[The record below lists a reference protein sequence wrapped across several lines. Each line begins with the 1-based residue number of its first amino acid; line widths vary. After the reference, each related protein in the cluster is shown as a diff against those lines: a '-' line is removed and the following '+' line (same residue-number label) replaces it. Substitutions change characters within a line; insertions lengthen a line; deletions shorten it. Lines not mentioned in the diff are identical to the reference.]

1 MTIKTQNGKV
11 ITKDG
16 KVSCGC
22 CEGPPTECCLY
33 PIQPFIDELYGF
45 DDLPDEIDYGEVGD
59 IFFTLTKQ
67 PAGTIDPFD
76 GKERIYFAESDG
88 ELYRIVTELEGVIG
102 WTLER
107 YDTDGWGPDAG
118 DYGQNCLIGPQQ
130 AWNIFDKFA
139 DTYIIDFPFFDFAS
153 QGNVV
158 TRTSLGRWEGT
169 ATFFSATF
177 PLILSAC
184 LPRQLDIIGWAVSVE
199 FTDPGGDAL
208 ADPHTYD
215 PETSIYISRP
225 NTPVGNY
232 VLIGYDPSFG
242 LVVVS

>member
-1 MTIKTQNGKV
+1 MTIKTQGGKI

-16 KVSCGC
+16 KVSCEC
-22 CEGPPTECCLY
+22 CDVECCLY
-33 PIQPFIDELYGF
+33 PAQALADGEYSAN
-45 DDLPDEIDYGEVGD
+45 DLPDAVTVDGTSFSRSGTSYGN
-59 IFFTLTKQ
+59 TTN
-67 PAGTIDPFD
+67 
-76 GKERIYFAESDG
+76 
-88 ELYRIVTELEGVIG
+88 GVI
-102 WTLER
+102 LEENVWAKYR
-107 YDTDGWGPDAG
+107 NAARSTRA
-118 DYGQNCLIGPQQ
+118 CLIQGGVKDQ
-130 AWNIFDKFA
+130 FA

-169 ATFFSATF
+169 ATFFSETF

-184 LPRQLDIIGWAVSVE
+184 PSGQLDIIGWAVLVE
-199 FTDPGGDAL
+199 YTDPGGYAL

-215 PETSIYISRP
+215 PETNIYISRP

-232 VLIGYDPSFG
+232 VLIDYDPSFG